1 MYVERNLG
9 KVFKMKGEFI
19 MDREQELMDIIEY
32 SNDAE
37 KKAAAA
43 KELTAMRKETAI
55 LNPDNDTIDIRDILK
70 AF

>member
-1 MYVERNLG
+1 
-9 KVFKMKGEFI
+9 MKGEFI
-19 MDREQELMDIIEY
+19 MENTRTREEVLMDIIEY

-43 KELTAMRKETAI
+43 KELAAMRKDNNI
-55 LNPDNDTIDIRDILK
+55 LKPEVDTIDIRDIMQ

>member
-1 MYVERNLG
+1 
-9 KVFKMKGEFI
+9 

-43 KELTAMRKETAI
+43 KELAAMRKETSI

-70 AF
+70 VF

>member
-1 MYVERNLG
+1 
-9 KVFKMKGEFI
+9 
-19 MDREQELMDIIEY
+19 MDREQELMDIVEY

-43 KELTAMRKETAI
+43 KELAAMRKDNNI
-55 LNPDNDTIDIRDILK
+55 LNPDNDTIDIRDILQ